1 MRSISIAR
9 RLVGTLLM
17 LEFLSALALIFAAA
31 LHEYRVQTQS
41 FDASLVADS
50 ESLMGAVQDAEDEDD
65 RLLLD
70 LRTARV
76 AKAALFRVE
85 DEKGR
90 VLGAAG
96 DTGQVFAAFASYP
109 GFHNRKISG
118 HSYRFY
124 TLHGL
129 RITDPDSL
137 DGGTTHHITILYGI
151 PSGHVWNEVLE
162 EIRFYTI
169 ASAVMS
175 GLIAVLIVGVIKKRL
190 APVHQLAV
198 EAERID
204 SANWHFHA
212 PESAKETVEL
222 RPLARALESALE
234 RVQRSFEQQKRFTND
249 AAHELKTDLAIVK
262 SSLQLLSM
270 RRPTAEYDADLD
282 RILKDFTRL
291 EDTVQKLLTLARLEQ
306 SAGDSFNGQSPP
318 FCSLQ
323 EAAEE
328 AAHQIRPFAQ
338 IKSIELNIDVA
349 APISLVPI
357 DRRDAVLLCSNL
369 LMNAAQHS
377 PEGGRVHIELSHKGD
392 KITLAVRDW
401 GEGIMEKDLPH
412 LLHPFYRSD
421 ISRSRKSGGTGL
433 GLSICKAICD
443 NSGGTIDI
451 ANHAE
456 GGARVTVVFPAYNPS
471 VI

>member
-1 MRSISIAR
+1 
-9 RLVGTLLM
+9 M
-17 LEFLSALALIFAAA
+17 LEFLSALVLICAAA

-41 FDASLVADS
+41 FDASLAAVS
-50 ESLMGAVQDAEDEDD
+50 ESLMGAVQDAEDKDD

-70 LRTARV
+70 LRTV
-76 AKAALFRVE
+76 DIAKAALFRVE
-85 DEKGR
+85 DEKGQ
-90 VLGAAG
+90 VLGATG
-96 DTGQVFAAFASYP
+96 DVGQVFAAFASHP

-118 HSYRFY
+118 HWYRFY

-129 RITDPDSL
+129 RITDPGSPE
-137 DGGTTHHITILYGI
+137 GGTTHHITILYGI
-151 PSGHVWNEVLE
+151 PSEHVWNEVLE

-169 ASAVMS
+169 ASAAMS
-175 GLIAVLIVGVIKKRL
+175 GLIAVLIIGVIKKRL

-212 PESAKETVEL
+212 PQSAKETVEL
-222 RPLARALESALE
+222 RPLARALEAALE
-234 RVQRSFEQQKRFTND
+234 RVQRSFEQQKRFTSD

-270 RRPTAEYDADLD
+270 RKRSIAEYDADIALS
-282 RILKDFTRL
+282 LKDFTRL

-306 SAGDSFNGQSPP
+306 SAGDTFNGRLRPS
-318 FCSLQ
+318 CSLH
-323 EAAEE
+323 EAAEG

-338 IKSIELNIDVA
+338 FKLIELDFDVA
-349 APISLVPI
+349 APASLVPI

-377 PEGGRVHIELSHKGD
+377 PEGGRVHLGLSQKED
-392 KITLAVRDW
+392 NITLAVRDW
-401 GEGIMEKDLPH
+401 GEGILEKDRPYLF
-412 LLHPFYRSD
+412 HPFYRSD

-451 ANHAE
+451 VNHAE
-456 GGARVTVVFPAYNPS
+456 GGALVTVVFPAYCPN
-471 VI
+471 II